1 MEDAMSWH
9 MLPCLNLVETIDL
22 SRVNRQFNRIVQ
34 KRVGLRAPQILQL
47 QTIFRSWRALKHWDL
62 LQPQDVMSRHRG
74 RELFCQSLSRNNS
87 WARVRYHPD
96 DRVIF

>member
-47 QTIFRSWRALKHWDL
+47 QTIFRSWRALKH
-62 LQPQDVMSRHRG
+62 
-74 RELFCQSLSRNNS
+74 QSLSRNNS

>member
-47 QTIFRSWRALKHWDL
+47 QTIFRSWRMLKQQALT
-62 LQPQDVMSRHRG
+62 
-74 RELFCQSLSRNNS
+74 RNNS
-87 WARVRYHPD
+87 WARVRYNPD
-96 DRVIF
+96 DRIIF